1 MFGPIMN
8 KCEVYIDGI
17 WKEKPFN
24 QIAKGDIFRMYKSGG
39 EEISTDDKGNSVF
52 IAKADVITMNS
63 GFEFV
68 VDCEKYEIKK

>member
-1 MFGPIMN
+1 
-8 KCEVYIDGI
+8 
-17 WKEKPFN
+17 
-24 QIAKGDIFRMYKSGG
+24 MYKSGG